1 MTGFDVIVI
10 GMSPLAIT
18 LITVFSVLAF
28 LLLFYFLFSFGLAF
42 YLTHPKRFDKEFT
55 HKVDVDKGL
64 IPSDMSYMKR
74 EPIKVKMDDGSYI
87 FGDFS
92 ENEEGKGI
100 MIIAHGY
107 TWNREGSLKYAQFFY
122 KHGFSI
128 LIYDERGHGENK
140 SKFTTMG
147 YKEGK
152 DIVNIVNYCRE
163 KYGNDLPIGLH
174 GESMGGASVLEAMQY
189 SPKVDFVINDCGYSS
204 LRKLL
209 LHKMRQAHIPSFF
222 IYGSNIM
229 LKMFF
234 HFSMEDVI
242 PMNEVK
248 KSNIPLLII
257 HGANDNFVPPDEAK
271 EIYQARKENSEIH
284 LIEGADHA
292 QSYQVN
298 PQAYEEICMSF
309 IDKIL
314 RR

>member
-1 MTGFDVIVI
+1 MF
-10 GMSPLAIT
+10 PLVIT
-18 LITVFSVLAF
+18 LIIVFSVLGLLLILYF
-28 LLLFYFLFSFGLAF
+28 LLSFALAF
-42 YLTHPKRFDKEFT
+42 YLTHPKRFSKEFT

-74 EPIKVKMDDGSYI
+74 EPIQIEVDDGSLI
-87 FGDFS
+87 HGDFS
-92 ENEEGKGI
+92 QNENAKGI

-122 KHGFSI
+122 KNGFST

-163 KYGNDLPIGLH
+163 HYGKDIPIGLH

-189 SPKVDFVINDCGYSS
+189 SPEVNFIIDDCGYSS

-209 LHKMRQAHIPSFF
+209 LHKMKQAHIPSIF
-222 IYGSNIM
+222 IHGSNMM
-229 LKMFF
+229 LKLFYK
-234 HFSMEDVI
+234 FSMEDVV
-242 PMNEVK
+242 PMEEVK
-248 KSNIPLLII
+248 KSKIPLLII
-257 HGANDNFVPPDEAK
+257 HGANDNFVPTDEGK
-271 EIYQARKENSEIH
+271 EIFEARKENTEIH
-284 LIEGADHA
+284 LVPGADHA

-309 IDKIL
+309 INKNL